1 MRIIIP
7 ISVYL
12 LWCEQEKKWKGLK
25 HPETPIQVI
34 DIITDIISTINIIPV
49 SI

>member
-1 MRIIIP
+1 M
-7 ISVYL
+7 SKK
-12 LWCEQEKKWKGLK
+12 KKWKGLK

-34 DIITDIISTINIIPV
+34 GIVTNIISTISIVPV